1 MVEYMYYW
9 FLFEVF
15 LSSRFPSILSSC
27 CSSVPCIIST
37 LWFWYFKWGM
47 MGNASLIRIRI
58 TGVLSVFKLNNRLTA
73 AACHV
78 RKTQFEA
85 EKSWLESN
93 LTLHVPHIPHI
104 LWWVELDWP
113 TRNMGIQRNSTRV
126 YVSHPH
132 GNDSSADAF
141 RGQLQDQTNLTL
153 CASLSWILAWRKFN
167 EKPRRHRQFL
177 TAWFAGLHNRHSWY
191 RLDDELQEIR
201 VTHTVS
207 RRQYTTISLWQVH
220 VSDLSVAPKQTVVIV
235 TSRKSLEIL
244 SSSMH
249 VYAAF
254 VAARPLPSHCRWCL
268 MLPHQEWSSYPWGFW
283 PCSWAVENMATSLYD
298 ASLWHVA
305 SPTNSCLAP

>member
-1 MVEYMYYW
+1 MHHFNSLV
-9 FLFEVF
+9 L
-15 LSSRFPSILSSC
+15 ILQ
-27 CSSVPCIIST
+27 
-37 LWFWYFKWGM
+37 
-47 MGNASLIRIRI
+47 MGNASLIHIRI

-73 AACHV
+73 AARHV
-78 RKTQFEA
+78 RKHSLKQKRVDSKQSYLTRPAYTAYTMVGRVGLAYPKHGNSTEFHQGMYPTPMETIVQLMRLQDSSKTKQISHSA
-85 EKSWLESN
+85 PPCLES
-93 LTLHVPHIPHI
+93 
-104 LWWVELDWP
+104 WP
-113 TRNMGIQRNSTRV
+113 GKNSMRNPG
-126 YVSHPH
+126 
-132 GNDSSADAF
+132 DS
-141 RGQLQDQTNLTL
+141 
-153 CASLSWILAWRKFN
+153 
-167 EKPRRHRQFL
+167 QFL
-177 TAWFAGLHNRHSWY
+177 TAWFAGLHNRHSSWY

-207 RRQYTTISLWQVH
+207 RRQYTTISLWPVH

-249 VYAAF
+249 VYATF

-283 PCSWAVENMATSLYD
+283 PCSWAAENMATSLYD